1 MENLYHSPVL
11 ISLPTSHLAVDALSD
26 NYMRNSVHQ
35 ENSNSEELSTSQQEL
50 VLTPNIIKSR
60 NVSERRSSTT
70 TTKSLQTKQVPPNSI
85 IKTPNLNINQENA
98 RENQENLDPRVVEK
112 RAAKKVS
119 SQNRYPKSV
128 YPNNQ
133 ISKRDTRLYSH
144 QGFAE
149 SVPRPKKVRKQ
160 CVEDFLLVTKR
171 KTDYGTLVTGQVL
184 EDSLEIKNQS
194 DQDIWVQIEIDCFNQ
209 DLQETEEYVYSIRR
223 DYAQDYN
230 DRHYL
235 FMAAGSAA
243 CFKMAI
249 KVPLIKSNV
258 EIIGETRIM
267 VQGLPG
273 MYKIPMC
280 CTAIL
285 PKIVCPKELYCQQ
298 LKQNIVR
305 LAIKAA
311 GRKQES
317 KMPLK
322 NYSNI
327 PITLEFGFYTPK
339 ETSLNQKHLCL
350 VYPNCITLPPN
361 GMVVLTILVK
371 GSQLEVDEKIKTIN
385 QVLVGKIVD
394 SSVFYSFPLSI
405 DLY

>member
-11 ISLPTSHLAVDALSD
+11 ISFPPSHLAVDALSD
-26 NYMRNSVHQ
+26 NYLRNSVHR
-35 ENSNSEELSTSQQEL
+35 ENSNSQELSSNQQEL
-50 VLTPNIIKSR
+50 LLTPNVIQPR
-60 NVSERRSSTT
+60 NTSERRSSTT
-70 TTKSLQTKQVPPNSI
+70 TKILQTKQVPSI
-85 IKTPNLNINQENA
+85 SILQTQNLNINQENA
-98 RENQENLDPRVVEK
+98 RENQENLDPRVIEK

-133 ISKRDTRLYSH
+133 ISKRDTRLYTH
-144 QGFAE
+144 QNLAE
-149 SVPRPKKVRKQ
+149 SVPRPRKVRKQ

-171 KTDYGTLVTGQVL
+171 KTDYGTLVTGQIL

-194 DQDIWVQIEIDCFNQ
+194 DQDIWVQIEVDCFNQ

-235 FMAAGSAA
+235 FMAAGSTA

-249 KVPLIKSNV
+249 KVPILKSNV

-273 MYKIPMC
+273 LYKIPMR

-285 PKIVCPKELYCQQ
+285 PKIACPKELYHQQ
-298 LKQNIVR
+298 LKQNIIR

-322 NYSNI
+322 NFSNV

-339 ETSLNQKHLCL
+339 ETSFNQKHLCL

-361 GMVVLTILVK
+361 GMAVLTILVK
-371 GSQLEVDEKIKTIN
+371 GGQLEDDEKIKTIS